1 MNDNPKNKIL
11 MSEKNQ
17 TKKLTNTLYSSSNAS
32 VFKTLFTFVD
42 IASYIKNDP

>member
-17 TKKLTNTLYSSSNAS
+17 SKKLTNTLYNSSNAS

-42 IASYIKNDP
+42 IVSFIKSDP